1 MSNSEEKI
9 TTNNK
14 QLTQCFET
22 HGLHYLHIEEIQWFD
37 IEFIFMSE
45 IEFKIF
51 SRKRTMNGK
60 ILTSELYSIF
70 N

>member
-22 HGLHYLHIEEIQWFD
+22 HGLHYLHIEKIQWFD
-37 IEFIFMSE
+37 VEFIFMSE
-45 IEFKIF
+45 IEFVIF
-51 SRKRTMNGK
+51 SMNGK
-60 ILTSELYSIF
+60 ILVHE
-70 N
+70 

>member
-14 QLTQCFET
+14 QLIQCFET
-22 HGLHYLHIEEIQWFD
+22 HGLNYLHIEEIQWFD
-37 IEFIFMSE
+37 VKFIFMSE
-45 IEFKIF
+45 IWYMIF

-60 ILTSELYSIF
+60 ILFHE
-70 N
+70 